1 MTNNNKKILTVG
13 VCAIAAVAIAIIIA
27 VIVMQKPSINNSLF
41 TSDNTKYV
49 LPINSDEIS
58 FDSDLTRPT
67 QIYAIYYYQDDTI
80 TGLKEYYLFE
90 QESDTKA
97 AYDYYR
103 EHDSANYKAITIDG
117 KYLILTAN
125 ESEYEGKTPEE
136 IRQYIEYLQ
145 SVEPIESDNTEDNT
159 FDENGEAIESSNDS
173 IEDDGYV
180 LDIESDHQ

>member
-13 VCAIAAVAIAIIIA
+13 ICAIAAVVIAIIIA
-27 VIVMQKPSINNSLF
+27 VIVMQKTSINNSLF

-49 LPINSDEIS
+49 VPISSDEIS

-80 TGLKEYYLFE
+80 TDLKEYYVFE
-90 QESDTKA
+90 QDSDVKA
-97 AYDYYR
+97 AYDYFN

-125 ESEYEGKTPEE
+125 ESEYENKTPEE
-136 IRQYIEYLQ
+136 IRQYIEFLK
-145 SVEPIESDNTEDNT
+145 SSESTGPDDIENNT
-159 FDENGEAIESSNDS
+159 FDENGETIESDIDS
-173 IEDDGYV
+173 VEDDGYT
-180 LDIESDHQ
+180 IETESD

>member
-1 MTNNNKKILTVG
+1 MTNNNKKLLTVG
-13 VCAIAAVAIAIIIA
+13 ICAIAAVAIAIIIA
-27 VIVMQKPSINNSLF
+27 VIVMQKPNSNNSLF

-49 LPINSDEIS
+49 VPISSDEIS

-136 IRQYIEYLQ
+136 IRQYIEFLQ
-145 SVEPIESDNTEDNT
+145 NVEPTESDNAEDNT
-159 FDENGEAIESSNDS
+159 FDENGETIEADIDS
-173 IEDDGYV
+173 VEDDGYT
-180 LDIESDHQ
+180 IETESD